1 MATDPE
7 VLPSITET
15 ESRQPV
21 DLLKAYKLR
30 VQHNLTYQQI
40 ADATGQP
47 KSSIH
52 RALTDLCD
60 LIADPQRLKHYE
72 DARPQLFGVV
82 EERLMQSLVD
92 EEKIAKASLNN
103 VAYAFKQIHEARRL
117 ETGQSTNNI
126 SVLGKFLLQAEERL
140 GAAPASK
147 QSVQAPA
154 QEEPK

>member
-1 MATDPE
+1 MATETGLPIPE
-7 VLPSITET
+7 TGT
-15 ESRQPV
+15 RQPV

-52 RALTDLCD
+52 RSLTELCD
-60 LIADPQRLKHYE
+60 LIADPERLKHYE
-72 DARPQLFGVV
+72 EVRPQLFGAV
-82 EERLMQSLVD
+82 EERLMASLVD
-92 EEKIAKASLNN
+92 GEKIEKASLNN

-126 SVLGKFLLQAEERL
+126 SVLGKLLLKAEEGLGKPTASTQVDKAQAQAEE
-140 GAAPASK
+140 K
-147 QSVQAPA
+147 
-154 QEEPK
+154 